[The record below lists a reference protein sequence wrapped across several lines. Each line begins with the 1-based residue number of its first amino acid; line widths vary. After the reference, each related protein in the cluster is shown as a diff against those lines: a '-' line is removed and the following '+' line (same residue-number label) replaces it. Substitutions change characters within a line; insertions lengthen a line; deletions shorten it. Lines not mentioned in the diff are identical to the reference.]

1 MMPDRVAS
9 IRAAAQRHERGL
21 PSTQRKRLGQHF
33 SGLQVGRLLAHLA
46 LHEGTRTV
54 LDPMAGSGDLLD
66 ATLEAA
72 LERGVV
78 LDRLD
83 GVEVHAATA
92 DVCRSRMKA
101 LLGPVKSPSSNIVV
115 GSAFDQATLGR
126 LAANQYDLVI
136 TNPPYVRFQGRA
148 DRGTCDSTI
157 RKQLQGVLAKRPTC
171 ADAPVWR
178 ALADGYSGLADLSIP
193 AWIVAAAMVRD
204 GGRLAI
210 VAPAAW
216 RSRDY
221 ADAVR
226 YLMSSCFEIERIVE
240 GPRSAWFS
248 EALVCTH
255 LVVARRHQPTTAQ
268 TRSQGAPRRH
278 RQQHPLW
285 IRIGRE
291 SATTD
296 SLVGADFVGRCPEQ
310 RFATWLRG
318 RNRTANSKLGIE
330 VSRFDL
336 ANERK
341 TTAQQIKH
349 RQWYRRLL
357 RKGQVQDPTAGDMSS
372 NGVAVPTAIAEILP
386 AASLHAVTDLA
397 QSDIAV
403 GQGLRTGC
411 NAFFYVSAVECSRS
425 HAVVETASLFGSRRF
440 VVPNAAIQPVVRRQA
455 DLVAL
460 EEGRVPDSRV
470 LDLRSFALPE
480 DMPVVSAAEAT
491 YRVCGEAPPQTMPA
505 DLANYVR
512 LAAHTAA
519 DRAGKPVS
527 ELSAVRTNQR
537 PCRPGKV
544 KPRFWYMLPDFAS
557 RHVPAA
563 AVPRVNHALPWTE
576 ANGRR
581 LLVDANFATVW
592 APRRTWSL
600 YGLKALLNS
609 IWCRAVMEALCTPL
623 GGGALKVEATHL
635 RRLPVPKFTRHQRA
649 ALSVAGKRLTRNA
662 STTQAEIDGIVLDA
676 LCSGKAKPCPRKLAG
691 ALKERAASLMS
702 ARRS

>member
-1 MMPDRVAS
+1 MMPGKVAS
-9 IRAAAQRHERGL
+9 IRTTAQRHERGL

-46 LHEGTRTV
+46 LRERTRTV

-72 LERGVV
+72 RELGVV

-101 LLGPVKSPSSNIVV
+101 LLAAVKSPASNIVA

-136 TNPPYVRFQGRA
+136 TNPPYVRLQGRA
-148 DRGTCDSTI
+148 DQGICDSTI
-157 RKQLQGVLAKRPTC
+157 RKQLQGVLAERQTDV
-171 ADAPVWR
+171 DAPVWR
-178 ALADGYSGLADLSIP
+178 AVADGYSGLADLSIP

-204 GGRLAI
+204 GGRLAM
-210 VAPAAW
+210 VVPAAW

-221 ADAVR
+221 ADVVR
-226 YLMSSCFEIERIVE
+226 YLMSNCFEIERIVE
-240 GPRSAWFS
+240 GQRSAWFS

-255 LVVARRHQPTTAQ
+255 LVVARRRLPAR
-268 TRSQGAPRRH
+268 TRSQSAPRRH
-278 RQQHPLW
+278 RQHPLW
-285 IRIGRE
+285 IRIGTE
-291 SATTD
+291 SAATD
-296 SLVGADFVGRCPEQ
+296 SLVGADFLGPCPEQ

-318 RNRTANSKLGIE
+318 RNRTAGSKLGIE
-330 VSRFDL
+330 VSQFDL
-336 ANERK
+336 GNERK
-341 TTAQQIKH
+341 ATTQQVKR
-349 RQWYRRLL
+349 RQWYRALL
-357 RKGQVQDPTAGDMSS
+357 CKGQVQDPTAGDMSL
-372 NGVAVPTAIAEILP
+372 NGMAVPTAIAELLP
-386 AASLHAVTDLA
+386 AASLHTVTDFA

-411 NAFFYVSAVECSRS
+411 NAFFYVSAVECGQG
-425 HAVVETASLFGSRRF
+425 HTVVETASLFGGRRF

-460 EEGRVPDSRV
+460 EEGHVPDCRV
-470 LDLRSFALPE
+470 FDLRSFALPE
-480 DMPVVSAAEAT
+480 DMPIVSAAETT
-491 YRVCGEAPPQTMPA
+491 YRACGEAPPQTMPA
-505 DLANYVR
+505 DLADYVR